1 MVELKLDTAA
11 VNALFPEGTQA
22 RVDLQ
27 QAVINNVVTGILS
40 KRIDEVLVK
49 QIHTAVLD
57 MGLETSLRT
66 LVQNELEA
74 YLKKRSWNT
83 RSDLL
88 TDISKTTVKAAVDQ
102 EVKNLSAS
110 LFDEIIKEC
119 TEKAKK
125 TFSDGMKRKIDYALE
140 NSQEHFAA
148 RLNDKFKDV
157 LDAALTQRL
166 GLGAT
171 KV

>member
-1 MVELKLDTAA
+1 MVQLKLDTAA

-27 QAVINNVVTGILS
+27 QAVINNIVTGILS

-57 MGLETSLRT
+57 MGLETSLRQ
-66 LVQNELEA
+66 LVQTELNS
-74 YLKKRSWNT
+74 YLEKRSWNS
-83 RSDLL
+83 RGDVLNNV
-88 TDISKTTVKAAVDQ
+88 SKANVKAAVEQ
-102 EVKNLSAS
+102 EVKNLSS
-110 LFDEIIKEC
+110 SVFEDIIKEC
-119 TEKAKK
+119 TDKAKE

-140 NSQEHFAA
+140 NSQAHFAA

-157 LDAALTQRL
+157 LDAALASRL
-166 GLGAT
+166 GLAV
-171 KV
+171 KS